1 MKLNVLYLLYTC
13 NSIRWAN
20 MRYQNITK
28 RDINTELLQKIS
40 IHVKFKSTSGLN
52 YIFNEEILRKLF
64 EYYGSVCDITIKQLT
79 IAKVTYYNAHIY

>member
-40 IHVKFKSTSGLN
+40 IHVKFKSTSSLN